1 MLRYI
6 LSAIVSRMAAQQ
18 INATGGGCGAG
29 FGVEAYQNLV
39 FRGIFEEARHQKILA
54 TNFYANFFPNPGK
67 ACLNGS
73 AKHPLSQ
80 FFLEKF
86 FSHFLK

>member
-1 MLRYI
+1 
-6 LSAIVSRMAAQQ
+6 MAAQQ
-18 INATGGGCGAG
+18 INATGGGRGAG
-29 FGVEAYQNLV
+29 FGVEAYLKLV
-39 FRGIFEEARHQKILA
+39 FKAISEEARHQKTTA
-54 TNFYANFFPNPGK
+54 KQFYGNFFPHPGK
-67 ACLNGS
+67 ACLSGF